1 MHLQCITKFI
11 YKSVAKIQ
19 QNMLNL
25 KKIYS
30 VKKTGLQPVFWRVYI
45 KLDSPHVLLVMTCL
59 ICYRYFSGAIYSAFI
74 SSPVTQNVL
83 TVVTFSGRSVLIVY
97 GMFRLHSVRVLQG
110 YYLGPYSTIGP
121 YDLPTNTG

>member
-30 VKKTGLQPVFWRVYI
+30 VKKTGLQPVF
-45 KLDSPHVLLVMTCL
+45 
-59 ICYRYFSGAIYSAFI
+59 
-74 SSPVTQNVL
+74 
-83 TVVTFSGRSVLIVY
+83 
-97 GMFRLHSVRVLQG
+97 
-110 YYLGPYSTIGP
+110 
-121 YDLPTNTG
+121 